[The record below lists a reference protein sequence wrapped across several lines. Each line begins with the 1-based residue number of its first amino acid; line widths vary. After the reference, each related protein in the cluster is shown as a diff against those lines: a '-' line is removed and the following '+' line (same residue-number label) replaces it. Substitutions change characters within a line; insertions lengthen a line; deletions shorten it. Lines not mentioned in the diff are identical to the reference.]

1 MVTGG
6 DDARQDVLQFP
17 IIVEQPQQRFAPRA
31 VLTDTEYVL
40 RGRIQADDE
49 QIVVEQDDAGAQAVD
64 DGLSLDGFG
73 AAIIR

>member
-40 RGRIQADDE
+40 RGRIQADD
-49 QIVVEQDDAGAQAVD
+49 
-64 DGLSLDGFG
+64 
-73 AAIIR
+73 